1 MAKKGIRYAVF
12 GLYHETTVGTT
23 TTITYTDGKRL
34 SPVAAFNGSPN
45 VANAKDYG
53 DDGTVESV
61 NEALGAT
68 LSVELTNDD
77 MEIFT
82 MLLGHHI
89 VNNVLTYTNSDEP
102 PYVGCGA
109 IGVSGSK
116 WRAKI
121 YTKVRFAEPSDDNTT
136 KQESISFSHI
146 TLEGDAVMDANGVWK
161 KEREFDTEAAAKAW
175 LNDELGVGASG
186 ATGAT
191 GATT

>member
-12 GLYHETTVGTT
+12 GIYNETTVGST
-23 TTITYTDGKRL
+23 TTITYTGGKRL
-34 SPVAAFNGSPN
+34 SPVAAFNGTPN

-53 DDGTVESV
+53 DDGTVETV

-82 MLLGHHI
+82 MLLGHQL
-89 VNNVLTYTNSDEP
+89 VDGVLTYTNSDEP

-109 IGVSGSK
+109 IGLSGSM

-121 YTKVRFAEPSDDNTT
+121 YTKVRFAEPSDDNST
-136 KQESISFSHI
+136 KQESISFNHI
-146 TLEGDAVMDANGVWK
+146 TLEGDAIMDGNGVWK
-161 KEREFDTEAAAKAW
+161 KEKEFATEAAAKEW
-175 LNDELGVGASG
+175 LNTQLGVQ
-186 ATGAT
+186 
-191 GATT
+191 

>member
-12 GLYHETTVGTT
+12 GIYNETTVGTT
-23 TTITYTDGKRL
+23 TTITYTNGKRL

-45 VANAKDYG
+45 VASATDYG
-53 DDGTVESV
+53 DDGAVESV

-82 MLLGHHI
+82 MLLGHTKDSTTG
-89 VNNVLTYTNSDEP
+89 VLTYSNSDTP

-109 IGVSGSK
+109 IGLSGDK

-121 YTKVRFAEPSDDNTT
+121 YTKVRFAEPSDDNST
-136 KQESISFSHI
+136 KQESITFNHI
-146 TLEGDAVMDANGVWK
+146 TLEGNAVMDANGVWK
-161 KEREFDTEAAAKAW
+161 KEKEFDTEAAAKAW
-175 LNDELGVGASG
+175 LNEELGVGASG
-186 ATGAT
+186 ATT
-191 GATT
+191 

>member
-12 GLYHETTVGTT
+12 GIYTETTSNNT
-23 TTITYTDGKRL
+23 TTITYTNGKRL
-34 SPVAAFNGSPN
+34 SPVAAFNGAPN

-68 LSVELTNDD
+68 LSVELTDD
-77 MEIFT
+77 DIEIFT
-82 MLLGHHI
+82 MLLGHTLDSNSGELI
-89 VNNVLTYTNSDEP
+89 YSNSDEP

-116 WRAKI
+116 WRAKF
-121 YTKVRFAEPSDDNTT
+121 YTKVRFAEPSDDNST
-136 KQESISFSHI
+136 KQESITFNHI

-161 KEREFDTEAAAKAW
+161 REKEFNTEADAKAW
-175 LNDELGVGASG
+175 LNGILGIQ
-186 ATGAT
+186 
-191 GATT
+191 

>member
-12 GLYHETTVGTT
+12 GIYHETTVGTT

-45 VANAKDYG
+45 VASATDYG
-53 DDGTVESV
+53 DDGAVESV

-82 MLLGHHI
+82 MLLGHSLDSTTG
-89 VNNVLTYTNSDEP
+89 VLTYSNSDEP

-109 IGVSGSK
+109 IGASGSK

-121 YTKVRFAEPSDDNTT
+121 YTKVRFAEPSDDNST
-136 KQESISFSHI
+136 KQESITFNHI
-146 TLEGDAVMDANGVWK
+146 TLEGNAVMDANGVWK
-161 KEREFDTEAAAKAW
+161 KEKEFDTEAAAKAW
-175 LNDELGVGASG
+175 LNDELGVGAHG
-186 ATGAT
+186 ATGQS
-191 GATT
+191 

>member
-1 MAKKGIRYAVF
+1 MAKKGIRYCVF

-34 SPVAAFNGSPN
+34 SPVASFNGAPN
-45 VANAKDYG
+45 VADAKDYG

-61 NEALGAT
+61 KEALGAT

-82 MLLGHHI
+82 FLLGHSKDASG
-89 VNNVLTYTNSDEP
+89 VLKYTNSDEP

-109 IGVSGSK
+109 IGLSGDK

-121 YTKVRFAEPSDDNTT
+121 YTKVRFAEPSDDNST
-136 KQESISFSHI
+136 KQESITFNHI
-146 TLEGDAVMDANGVWK
+146 TLEGDAVMDANGCWK
-161 KEREFDTEAAAKAW
+161 KEKEFETEAAAKQW
-175 LNDELGVGASG
+175 LNDELGVGAHG

-191 GATT
+191 GA

>member
-34 SPVAAFNGSPN
+34 SPVAAFNGTPN

-68 LSVELTNDD
+68 ISVELTNDD

-82 MLLGHHI
+82 MLLGHTKPDG
-89 VNNVLTYTNSDEP
+89 VLTYSNSDTP

-109 IGVSGSK
+109 IGLSGDK

-121 YTKVRFAEPSDDNTT
+121 YTKVRFAEPSDDNST
-136 KQESISFSHI
+136 KQESITFSHI
-146 TLEGDAVMDANGVWK
+146 TLEGDAIMDANGVWK
-161 KEREFDTEAAAKAW
+161 KEKEFTTEADAKSW
-175 LNDELGVGASG
+175 LNDQLGVGASG

-191 GATT
+191 GA